1 MNSALQCL
9 ANTRF
14 FYEYFIKDKRY
25 IKQMNLKNKLGHQGE
40 LASNFAQLVWINF
53 IQYILICIVIKTVG
67 AKQCSRPKKLQ
78 KCNIRHKRVVLGL

>member
-25 IKQMNLKNKLGHQGE
+25 IKQMNLKSKLGHQGE
-40 LASNFAQLVWINF
+40 LASNFA
-53 IQYILICIVIKTVG
+53 
-67 AKQCSRPKKLQ
+67 
-78 KCNIRHKRVVLGL
+78 